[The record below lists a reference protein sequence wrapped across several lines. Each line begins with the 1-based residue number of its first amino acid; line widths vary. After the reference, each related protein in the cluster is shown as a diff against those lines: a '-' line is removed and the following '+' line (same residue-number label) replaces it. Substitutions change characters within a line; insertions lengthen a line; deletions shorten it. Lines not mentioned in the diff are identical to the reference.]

1 MYVCVYD
8 ILYLQMYVGRCVAVQ
23 APSKWPTSL
32 GVSICMISQCFES
45 LDLSSPVFCRR
56 AVQVPSTWPI
66 YPLCMYMCVCMSV
79 SVLV

>member
-1 MYVCVYD
+1 MAYISSVYVHVCVYVCFC
-8 ILYLQMYVGRCVAVQ
+8 VG
-23 APSKWPTSL
+23 
-32 GVSICMISQCFES
+32 IISQCLN
-45 LDLSSPVFCRR
+45 LDLTSPVFCRR